1 MMKNIYKTY
10 SFNLFKSIKSI
21 LSVFLLIFLLAC
33 PQYVFASK
41 TLTVSAAASLT
52 DAFKAIVNAFEK
64 SYPNTHIDL
73 NLASSG
79 TLCAQIERGAPV
91 DVYASASERFM
102 NRLQKEKMIINSTR
116 HDFARNSI
124 VVIQGK
130 NVPKIHKLS
139 QLLDKTIAHIAI
151 GDPSHVPAGRYAKEA
166 LIHAGLWK
174 KLQNKLVL
182 GVTVRQ
188 VREYVAQGAVEAGI
202 VFSSD
207 ALVPQVQVVIKIP
220 SSYHSPICYP
230 IAVVKGC
237 KNIKLARE
245 FISFVLSPEG
255 QKILKR
261 YGFRPIKD

>member
-1 MMKNIYKTY
+1 MKNHLKIYLRSLDFFKCILAISLSLLFFTY
-10 SFNLFKSIKSI
+10 AQS
-21 LSVFLLIFLLAC
+21 
-33 PQYVFASK
+33 VFASK

-52 DAFKAIVNAFEK
+52 DAFKAIVSAFEK
-64 SYPNTHIDL
+64 THPGTHIDI

-102 NRLQKEKMIINSTR
+102 NRLQKEGMIINSTR

-139 QLLDKTIAHIAI
+139 QLLDKDISHVAI
-151 GDPSHVPAGRYAKEA
+151 GDPSHVPAGRYAKQA

-174 KLQNKLVL
+174 KLQSKLVL
-182 GVTVRQ
+182 AVTVRQ

-207 ALVPQVQVVIKIP
+207 ALVPQVQVVIRIP

-230 IAVVKGC
+230 IAVIKGC
-237 KNIKLARE
+237 KNIKLAKE
-245 FISFVLSPEG
+245 FIAFVLSPKG
-255 QKILKR
+255 QRILKK
-261 YGFRPIKD
+261 YGFKPVKKI